1 MDNDALSKVLSW
13 VVGID
18 SGAAIEHVE
27 RLRSQ
32 SPGASNEALAARVF
46 GAARW
51 KATGVGMLTGLPSNP
66 FVMLPSAVA
75 DLAGVLRIETEAV
88 ARVALIYDAAFFE
101 RPDAA
106 WELLVPVFGVDT
118 LSQFFREV
126 GVVGTMGVTRQ
137 LVRQY
142 LSKGTLKAFQKITL
156 KYFGRKV
163 TQKAILSKSLP
174 VVGAVIGGGWNF
186 GEVTFLRNR
195 TIAYFENRPLS
206 ASQPVVEARPN

>member
-18 SGAAIEHVE
+18 SAEASENVK
-27 RLRSQ
+27 RLRNQ
-32 SPGASNEALAARVF
+32 HPGVSNEALAARVF

-51 KATGVGMLTGLPSNP
+51 KATGVGMVTGLPSNP
-66 FVMLPSAVA
+66 LLMVPSAVA

-88 ARVALIYDAAFFE
+88 ARVALIYDPTFFD

-106 WELLVPVFGVDT
+106 WELLVPVFGVDA
-118 LSQFFREV
+118 LSQFLREV
-126 GVVGTMGVTRQ
+126 GVQGSMGVTRQ

-163 TQKAILSKSLP
+163 TQKAVISKSLP
-174 VVGAVIGGGWNF
+174 VVGAVVGGGWNF

-206 ASQPVVEARPN
+206 PAQPVVEMRPN